1 MVLRLGEII
10 QVTWGIPVPDLEAT
24 SSSPKRA
31 GSGPPPSLQPPAH
44 THPAEDTP
52 SMSRM
57 GPSTDQRTEYR
68 LTKACFLAEEV
79 VGCQTP
85 LYRVVQAIR
94 DERWLVG

>member
-1 MVLRLGEII
+1 
-10 QVTWGIPVPDLEAT
+10 
-24 SSSPKRA
+24 
-31 GSGPPPSLQPPAH
+31 
-44 THPAEDTP
+44 
-52 SMSRM
+52 MSRM

-79 VGCQTP
+79 VGCQAP